1 MTQARGSLQTLP
13 PVHPSADLTTR
24 ARRSQMD
31 SGIFPELVGVRLVE
45 SKHSFPYVKAQ
56 ENLFSRDLGLDSI
69 PFPVPTSEQSDL

>member
-1 MTQARGSLQTLP
+1 
-13 PVHPSADLTTR
+13 
-24 ARRSQMD
+24 MD
-31 SGIFPELVGVRLVE
+31 SGVFPELVGAGLVE